1 MPQQHHYFVA
11 LYSGES
17 ISSARIISASVN
29 PELVQSAIDKM
40 LPELER
46 VPETN
51 PIQSTCK
58 RRRLR
63 SLRQARET
71 VE

>member
-1 MPQQHHYFVA
+1 MPHQDHYFVA

-29 PELVQSAIDKM
+29 PELVQAAIDQM

-51 PIQSTCK
+51 PIQTAFK
-58 RRRLR
+58 TNRLGALRR
-63 SLRQARET
+63 ARGVAE
-71 VE
+71 